1 MPLLVAALAASLPA
15 RADLYSALATLKK
28 GDYPSA
34 FQQFLSLARL
44 GQPLAQL
51 DVAYMYSTGQG
62 TTQSDIHAYAWA
74 MLASRN
80 GEAKGLELAQQLR
93 PTLALAPGSR
103 RVAGWITAD
112 YTPQALERTLLPR
125 PPARAHPQP
134 GRLAR
139 MRRCLPVKFHAPQF
153 PLREQLNGEQGR
165 LIVAFTVLPDGTARL
180 PHVLFEA
187 PLPDKSDFDD
197 LTRDSILR
205 SRFAP
210 RAGSAPIQCAIYYQ
224 FQQTSLFES
233 AYSGLQSYLRQVR
246 SRARAGDPMSE
257 FVYGTMLTGL
267 PQLHSARDSGLAWFV
282 KAAQAGIPAAQFETG
297 ASLLTGWG
305 MSDLGSAS
313 DIRKGLRW
321 LHLAAAQND
330 PDAEALLAQWQ
341 LRGTPELT
349 AVRQAV
355 LWLDQAAA
363 QDNEFGELYLSAV
376 LAAWPQAAIRNPARA
391 LLLERKAFADGPGVD
406 PTGLEIRAAAYA
418 AEGHFKRAV
427 RSEREALAKAR
438 DLRWSLTP
446 LEQRLKRY
454 RAREPWYGNL
464 LEYGALTTPA
474 TDRTA

>member
-1 MPLLVAALAASLPA
+1 MAMPLLIAALAVALPA
-15 RADLYSALATLKK
+15 RADLYSALATFRK

-51 DVAYMYSTGQG
+51 DVAYMYSAGEG
-62 TTQSDIHAYAWA
+62 TDQSDIHAYAWA

-80 GEAKGLELAQQLR
+80 GEAKGLALAQQLL

-103 RVAGWITAD
+103 RIAGWITAD
-112 YTPQALERTLLPR
+112 YTPEALERTLLPR
-125 PPARAHPQP
+125 KHGPAGAQP

-139 MRRCLPVKFHAPQF
+139 VRPCLPVKLDRPAF
-153 PLREQLNGEQGR
+153 PLREQLDGEQGS
-165 LIVAFTVLPDGTARL
+165 LIVAFTVLPDGTTRL

-187 PLPDKSDFDD
+187 PLPDKSDFEF

-205 SRFAP
+205 TRFAP
-210 RAGSAPIQCAIYYQ
+210 RSGAGPVQCALYYQ
-224 FQQTSLFES
+224 FTQPSISES
-233 AYSGLQSYLRQVR
+233 AYSGLQTYLRRVR
-246 SRARAGDPMSE
+246 RHARAGDPTSE
-257 FVYGTMLTGL
+257 FVYGTMLSGL
-267 PQLHSARDSGLAWFV
+267 PQLHSARGSGLSWFI

-305 MSDLGSAS
+305 MSGWGSAS
-313 DIRKGLRW
+313 EARKGLRW

-341 LRGTPELT
+341 LRGTPDLQ

-355 LWLDQAAA
+355 LWLEQAAA
-363 QDNEFGELYLSAV
+363 QDNDFGELYLSAV
-376 LAAWPQAAIRNPARA
+376 LAAWPQAAIRDPARA
-391 LLLERKAFADGPGVD
+391 LLLERKAYEDGPGID

-418 AEGHFKRAV
+418 AEGHFSRAV
-427 RSEREALAKAR
+427 KSERKALAKAR
-438 DLRWSLTP
+438 DLGWSLTP
-446 LEQRLKRY
+446 LKQRLKRY

-464 LEYGALTTPA
+464 LEYDAPG
-474 TDRTA
+474 